1 MLISCSTAESL
12 KKCGY
17 SCPGDA
23 TQACGGD
30 GTYMSAFYD
39 RTKYVPGP
47 DSIPGASSVS
57 SSSSVVSST
66 TSVSSGTGSS
76 TAAGSMTTS
85 SISSISVPTSSAT
98 TTSTVATPTGPI
110 IVQTIGAYSYA
121 GCYTEATTGRALSQ
135 KTYANDNMTV
145 EICYATCNGYAW
157 FGLEYRREC
166 KSTRYL
172 IKVGR

>member
-1 MLISCSTAESL
+1 MLISLSTAEPL
-12 KKCGY
+12 KKCGF
-17 SCPGDA
+17 SCPGDV

-30 GTYMSAFYD
+30 GTYMSVFYD

-66 TSVSSGTGSS
+66 ISVSSGTGSS
-76 TAAGSMTTS
+76 TVAVPTTTS
-85 SISSISVPTSSAT
+85 SVSPITVLTSTTSSS
-98 TTSTVATPTGPI
+98 STVAAPTGPV
-110 IVQTIGAYSYA
+110 IVQAIGAYSYA

-135 KTYANDNMTV
+135 KIYANDNMTV

-157 FGLEYRREC
+157 FGIEYRREC
-166 KSTRYL
+166 RPTRYL
-172 IKVGR
+172 VKVVK